1 MKNEG
6 RKKVVYTA
14 QSKYYYFAKM
24 MVAKYVLEHDAVPLN
39 PFNNWSYFMNDMVD
53 RELVISANASL
64 VDLSDEIWVFGS
76 VADGVLAEM
85 RMGMAQGKSIRFF
98 SLGKTYEEI
107 QEIGIE
113 DLTFEENVL
122 RKEEKERLLQ
132 EFSNME

>member
-14 QSKYYYFAKM
+14 QSEYYYFAKM

-64 VDLSDEIWVFGS
+64 VGLSDEIWVFGP

>member
-64 VDLSDEIWVFGS
+64 VGLSDEIWVFGP
-76 VADGVLAEM
+76 VAD
-85 RMGMAQGKSIRFF
+85 
-98 SLGKTYEEI
+98 
-107 QEIGIE
+107 EIGIE

>member
-1 MKNEG
+1 
-6 RKKVVYTA
+6 
-14 QSKYYYFAKM
+14 M

-64 VDLSDEIWVFGS
+64 VGLSDEIWVFGP